1 MNDRLVRRASA
12 TRIALVKRSY
22 EAPFLKPSPQT
33 LQTAHTDETYR
44 SFRDPESLCHLVV
57 GDGRRSE
64 EEHMDQAPA
73 TRRQLPN
80 SFVQCLFPPQFIQ
93 NAFTGCE
100 RRCQL
105 NLVCVQAFDTLPEL
119 LSMPTT
125 ALVQCKLNQPPG
137 QSPRFSQPI
146 QVRKKL

>member
-1 MNDRLVRRASA
+1 ME
-12 TRIALVKRSY
+12 RSH

-33 LQTAHTDETYR
+33 LQTAHTDEAYR
-44 SFRDPESLCHLVV
+44 SFRDPEGLCHLVV
-57 GDGRRSE
+57 GDGRCSE

-73 TRRQLPN
+73 TRRQLLN
-80 SFVQCLFPPQFIQ
+80 SFVQRLFPAQFIQ
-93 NAFTGCE
+93 YAFTGFE

-105 NLVCVQAFDTLPEL
+105 NLVCIQAFDTLPEL

-125 ALVQCKLNQPPG
+125 ALVKCKLNQPPG
-137 QSPRFSQPI
+137 QSPRFSQLM